1 MTADGDTI
9 RHDMKTGRISCPF
22 SLSGAHRDRLAFFRV
37 RPEPDDECGD
47 GKRQAAVQHDVVCG
61 QHDALTGGE
70 LVNDA
75 SCGFDIHAGVDEVA
89 ETGSRCVDQY
99 RTLFVFVIGLVSL
112 CGIGW

>member
-1 MTADGDTI
+1 
-9 RHDMKTGRISCPF
+9 MKTGRNSLPAPF

-61 QHDALTGGE
+61 QHDAFDWWLE
-70 LVNDA
+70 PVNDA
-75 SCGFDIHAGVDEVA
+75 SCGFGIHAGVDEVA